1 MLISKKNN
9 KGFSLVEVIVSM
21 LVLSIVISSVLTAF
35 SLSAKSNAKTEK
47 MQSAES
53 LMEDLQELAGAVQD
67 SSRYTDN
74 CLSVFPGSSKTVTQ
88 ALSVTP
94 PVQTVE
100 KTTISNVKKGSF
112 TYSVDVTIDTEPTD
126 YNAVNNVDVLSFGE
140 SGKAT
145 VLIDASTKGNILPG
159 YTENTHDVMAVNHFV
174 TLRNSKINADNA
186 LLAEGETETPLLDPN
201 SAADTAT
208 IRSLIDR
215 DVYLEAVETPE
226 GKVQLTGYFSYQLGG
241 DDTTFDI
248 GGANRVWEDT
258 FFPAQEFNKPGTG
271 TAGNEELG
279 KIYLLFSPFASEN
292 RTAAFNYDV
301 RIWDDTQQLLDTDI
315 FIVYQESS
323 VQSIDPSSPGGAAL
337 LGQNLSERFPASDT
351 AKAVDVCFAKRG
363 ASEKPPKRVD
373 LYSPA
378 IVSCGSFASVH
389 THSNRMIPE
398 SPDIR
403 VHTITIEI
411 KDSDGV
417 VLATDTVTSLQ

>member
-47 MQSAES
+47 AQSAES

-67 SSRYTDN
+67 SSRFTDS
-74 CLSVFPGSSKTVTQ
+74 CVSIFPGSSKTVTQ

-100 KTTISNVKKGSF
+100 KTTISNVKKGSY
-112 TYSVDVTIDTEPTD
+112 TYSVDITIDTEPSD
-126 YNAVNNVDVLSFGE
+126 YEDMNDVEVLTFGE

-145 VLIDASTKGNILPG
+145 ILIDASENGNKLYG
-159 YTENTHDVMAVNHFV
+159 YSENWCDAMAVNRFV
-174 TLRNSKINADNA
+174 TLRNDKIRIDNA
-186 LLAEGETETPLLDPN
+186 ALAEGEEETAEINPDDPTET
-201 SAADTAT
+201 AA
-208 IRSLIDR
+208 IRALIDR
-215 DVYLEAVETPE
+215 DVYLEAIETPT

-241 DDTTFDI
+241 DDTTLDI
-248 GGANRVWEDT
+248 GGASRVWEYP
-258 FFPAQEFNKPGTG
+258 FFPAQEFSKPGTG
-271 TAGNEELG
+271 TVGDEELG
-279 KIYLLFSPFASEN
+279 KIYLLFSPFVSEN
-292 RTAAFNYDV
+292 RTATGNYDV

-323 VQSIDPSSPGGAAL
+323 IQSIDPSSPGGTAL
-337 LGQNLSERFPASDT
+337 LGQSLAERYPATDVS
-351 AKAVDVCFAKRG
+351 KKVDVSFAKRG

-378 IVSCGSFASVH
+378 GITCGSFATVNA
-389 THSNRMIPE
+389 HSNQMIPQDQE
-398 SPDIR
+398 IR